1 MERRGAAS
9 LARNNRQ
16 KVRPVLEW
24 YSLVLLLIDMRSFS
38 SLWYWISLAV
48 LWSSVSHWVLGVPFD
63 LITRA
68 RRQNPEALA
77 DLAILVPINARRMLY
92 ISRNG
97 GMWMIG
103 IVFFLLT
110 VLGMLSILYRIELAQ
125 AVLLMFAPMV
135 LVAYLTLRLALRV
148 ETDVTEGGALVRVL
162 MRHRFMVQLI
172 GMISIFVTA
181 LFGMLQNLG

>member
-1 MERRGAAS
+1 M
-9 LARNNRQ
+9 
-16 KVRPVLEW
+16 EW
-24 YSLVLLLIDMRSFS
+24 YSLIFLLIDMRSFS
-38 SLWYWISLAV
+38 SLWYWIFLAV

-68 RRQNPEALA
+68 RRQGAEAA
-77 DLAILVPINARRMLY
+77 EDLAVVVQINARRMLY

-97 GMWMIG
+97 GLWVIG
-103 IVFFLLT
+103 FVFFLLT
-110 VLGMLSILYRIELAQ
+110 VLGMLAILYQIELAQ

-148 ETDVTEGGALVRVL
+148 ETDAPEGAVLVRLL
-162 MRHRFMVQLI
+162 MRHRFLVQLI

-181 LFGMLQNLG
+181 LFGMYQNMT